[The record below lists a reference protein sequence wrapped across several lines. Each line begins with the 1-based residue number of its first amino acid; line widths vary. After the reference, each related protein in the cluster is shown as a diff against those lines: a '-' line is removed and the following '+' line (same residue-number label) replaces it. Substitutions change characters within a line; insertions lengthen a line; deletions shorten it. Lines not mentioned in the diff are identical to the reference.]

1 MSALGK
7 SSNCSSEE
15 PQMVPGLE
23 GMLTNEE
30 THFKMA
36 TVEEIAVNLLSFKA
50 SVLEKNICDQ
60 APGANTG
67 MMSYLEMKNCTTTD
81 RHQSS
86 CLN

>member
-15 PQMVPGLE
+15 PQVVPGLE
-23 GMLTNEE
+23 GMLTSEE
-30 THFKMA
+30 RHFKMA

-50 SVLEKNICDQ
+50 SVLEKQ
-60 APGANTG
+60 APEANTG
-67 MMSYLEMKNCTTTD
+67 IMSYLEMKNCTTTD